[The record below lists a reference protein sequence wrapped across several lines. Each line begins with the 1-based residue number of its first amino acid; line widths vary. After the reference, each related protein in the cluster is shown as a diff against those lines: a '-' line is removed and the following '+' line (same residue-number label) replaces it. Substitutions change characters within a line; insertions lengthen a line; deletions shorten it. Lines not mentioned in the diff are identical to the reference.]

1 MYLCIWIHISIC
13 LSNFIKPCLTKP
25 LILSNFTIYYMRSTL
40 AEFVLHM
47 KNLFSW
53 YGYAAFIY
61 AVVQITIQLNN
72 FLPFPTLSCILT
84 IAHGQAS
91 LTVTAILCLWIWPP
105 CYIRW
110 TIISYMLSWLAHFN
124 YRKALRCH
132 SLGTGTSFL
141 SRLKNF
147 SLHIIHPLLT
157 QITSL
162 WAESHRFCYS

>member
-1 MYLCIWIHISIC
+1 MYLCIWIHIGIC

-25 LILSNFTIYYMRSTL
+25 LILSNFTFYCMRSAL
-40 AEFVLHM
+40 AEFVLHI

-53 YGYAAFIY
+53 YEAFIY
-61 AVVQITIQLNN
+61 MVVQITIQLNN

-84 IAHGQAS
+84 IAHGQAP
-91 LTVTAILCLWIWPP
+91 LTATAILCLWIWPL

-110 TIISYMLSWLAHFN
+110 TIISYLLSGLAYFN
-124 YRKALRCH
+124 YLKALRCH

-147 SLHIIHPLLT
+147 SLHIIHLLLT

-162 WAESHRFCYS
+162 WAERRRFCHS

>member
-1 MYLCIWIHISIC
+1 MHLCIWIHIGIC

-25 LILSNFTIYYMRSTL
+25 LILSNFTFYCMRSAL
-40 AEFVLHM
+40 AEFVLHI

-53 YGYAAFIY
+53 YEAFIY
-61 AVVQITIQLNN
+61 MVVQITIQLNN

-84 IAHGQAS
+84 IAHGQAP
-91 LTVTAILCLWIWPP
+91 LTATAVLCLWIWPL

-110 TIISYMLSWLAHFN
+110 TIISYLLSGLAHFN
-124 YRKALRCH
+124 YPKALRCH
-132 SLGTGTSFL
+132 SLGAGTSFL

-147 SLHIIHPLLT
+147 SLHIIHLLLT

-162 WAESHRFCYS
+162 WAESRRFCHS